1 MRSEDLDVIELGSV
15 SADTKGGVTGIADSD
30 AGYMNVLGLSDD

>member
-15 SADTKGGVTGIADSD
+15 SADTQGGVTGIADGD